1 MSWGGFYLV
10 CFVVGFSLS
19 VLALLG
25 GAFHWSTGHGAHC
38 LHFDSHGVGPGHGA
52 ADAAG
57 HGGSVSP
64 FNLATAM
71 AFLAWFGGM
80 GYLLTGRG
88 HLGRLLVLAAA
99 LVSGVAGSAIVFGF
113 LTKILLKHERFL
125 DTADFEMTGVLG
137 RVTVPIR
144 AGGTGEIVYSQA
156 GTRRSAGARS
166 EDGTVV
172 PRGSEVVVTR
182 YEKGIAYVRSW
193 EELAS
198 PERERPASDAGN
210 TSSSRESNEKTQ

>member
-1 MSWGGFYLV
+1 MSWDSFYLV
-10 CFVVGFSLS
+10 CFAVGFSLS

-25 GAFHWSTGHGAHC
+25 GAFHWSAGHGAHW
-38 LHFDSHGVGPGHGA
+38 LHFDSHGVAPGHGA

-113 LTKILLKHERFL
+113 LTKVLLKHEKFL
-125 DTADFEMTGVLG
+125 DPADFEMTGVLG
-137 RVTVPIR
+137 NVTVPIR
-144 AGGTGEIVYSQA
+144 AGGTGEIVYSQQ

-166 EDGTVV
+166 ENASAI

-182 YEKGIAYVRSW
+182 YEKGIAYVRLWDEMANDSKS
-193 EELAS
+193 ETKS
-198 PERERPASDAGN
+198 H
-210 TSSSRESNEKTQ
+210 

>member
-1 MSWGGFYLV
+1 MSWDSFYLV
-10 CFVVGFSLS
+10 CFAVGFSLS

-25 GAFHWSTGHGAHC
+25 GAFHWSAGHGAHW
-38 LHFDSHGVGPGHGA
+38 LHFDSHGVAPGHGA

-113 LTKILLKHERFL
+113 LTKVLLKHEKFL
-125 DTADFEMTGVLG
+125 DPADFEMTGVLG
-137 RVTVPIR
+137 NVTVPIR
-144 AGGTGEIVYSQA
+144 AGGTGEIVYSQQ

-166 EDGTVV
+166 ENAGAI

-182 YEKGIAYVRSW
+182 YEKGIAYVRLWDEMANDSKS
-193 EELAS
+193 ETKS
-198 PERERPASDAGN
+198 H
-210 TSSSRESNEKTQ
+210 